1 MTTRI
6 DSPADIALGLDY
18 LKGVC
23 PVLARIARETLELPL
38 RRTEGGFPGLVRIV
52 VAQQLSVKAAQSIQA
67 RLEALVPD
75 MAPDRFLEASDAELR
90 AVGLS
95 AGKVRTLRAA
105 AHAAIAG
112 DIAFDLF
119 HASDTEE
126 VHRHLTVLP
135 GIGPWTADVYCL
147 FCLGHGDAFAPGDLA
162 LQEAARIA
170 FDLPERPKVPTFLAM
185 AEAWRPWRGV
195 AARLLWA
202 YYRVVK
208 AREGI
213 AG

>member
-6 DSPADIALGLDY
+6 DSHADIALGLDY
-18 LKGVC
+18 LKGIC
-23 PVLARIARETLELPL
+23 PVLARIASETPELPL
-38 RRTEGGFPGLVRIV
+38 RRTEGGFSGLVRIV
-52 VAQQLSVKAAQSIQA
+52 VAQQLSVKAAQSIQM

-75 MAPDRFLEASDAELR
+75 MAPDRFLEASDVELR

-105 AHAAIAG
+105 AQAAIAG

-119 HASDTEE
+119 HAIDTEE
-126 VHRHLTVLP
+126 VHRHLTALP

-162 LQEAARIA
+162 LQEAARVA
-170 FDLPERPKVPTFLAM
+170 FDLPERPKGPDFIAM

-208 AREGI
+208 AREGVT
-213 AG
+213 G